1 MTLTFNN
8 IAENVYKKVH
18 YILAKLSVA
27 CNLPLSEQIYQYKV
41 KKSVVCMVNMLY
53 TNKRNKI
60 FNL

>member
-18 YILAKLSVA
+18 YILDKLYVA
-27 CNLPLSEQIYQYKV
+27 CNLRLSEQMYQYNV
-41 KKSVVCMVNMLY
+41 KKSVIYMVNMLY
-53 TNKRNKI
+53 TSKRNKS